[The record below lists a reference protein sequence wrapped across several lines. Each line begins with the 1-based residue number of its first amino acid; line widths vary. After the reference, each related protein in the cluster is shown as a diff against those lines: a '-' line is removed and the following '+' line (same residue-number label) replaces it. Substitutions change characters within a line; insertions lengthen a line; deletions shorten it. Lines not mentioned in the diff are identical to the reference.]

1 MLSVEKGFYMPA
13 PIPPFLRVY
22 SNHTVNKDTSCWIWN
37 GHTFNSGYGCLKVFG
52 KMKSTHR
59 LSYELYYG
67 KIPEGKEVKHA
78 CDNKLCINPEH
89 LSVGT
94 HQENMNEASDRGL
107 MLKGDNHPS
116 RINGSQNKGSK
127 LKTSVQVCV
136 MGCYFGSIKRA
147 EDHFN
152 LGSGSVRYWLNT
164 GNSKARV
171 LTREE
176 YEKHVGKC

>member
-1 MLSVEKGFYMPA
+1 MPA

-22 SNHTVNKDTSCWIWN
+22 SNHTVNKDTGCWIWN
-37 GHTFNSGYGCLKVFG
+37 GHTFNSGYGCLKAFG

-59 LSYELYYG
+59 ISYELYYG
-67 KIPEGKEVKHA
+67 EIPEGKEVKHS

-94 HQENMNEASDRGL
+94 HQENMAEASDRGL
-107 MLKGDNHPS
+107 MLSGDRHPS
-116 RINGSQNKGSK
+116 RINGSPNKGAK

-136 MGCYFGSIKRA
+136 MGVYFGSIKRA

-164 GNSKARV
+164 GNPKARV

-176 YEKHVGKC
+176 YEEHVRKC